1 VKRRIA
7 LLGAPASGKGTQA
20 EMIESR
26 YQIPITSPGAMLR
39 DEKRRQT
46 PLGLESAQLTSQ
58 GKLLPDE
65 IIVRLTETWLDA
77 HDSQFILDGFP
88 RTVGQAD
95 ALEAMLAKRGTPLE
109 VALAL
114 EADLATLQKRVA
126 SRMFCLSCRGIVSV
140 GLHVQSAASPCPR
153 CGGVL
158 ARRDDDSPE
167 TLAAR
172 LIEYEEKTA
181 PLIAYYE
188 QRGLLRRIDST
199 HSPDLVFQSVLSILE
214 A

>member
-1 VKRRIA
+1 M
-7 LLGAPASGKGTQA
+7 LGAPASGKGTQA
-20 EMIESR
+20 ELIEYR

-39 DEKRRQT
+39 EEKRRQT
-46 PLGLESAQLTSQ
+46 PLGLESAELTRQ

-65 IIVRLTETWLDA
+65 TIVRLAQAWLDT

-95 ALEAMLAKRGTPLE
+95 ALEGMLTKRGTPLE

-114 EADLATLQKRVA
+114 EANLEILQQRVA
-126 SRMFCLSCRGIVSV
+126 GRMTCLSCHAVVSV
-140 GLHVQSAASPCPR
+140 GLHVASAADPCPR
-153 CGGVL
+153 CKGTLG
-158 ARRDDDSPE
+158 RRDDDSPE

-172 LIEYEEKTA
+172 LVEYEEKTA
-181 PLIAYYE
+181 PLLAYYE
-188 QRGLLRRIDST
+188 RRGLLQRVDSAQ
-199 HSPDLVFQSVLSILE
+199 SPEAVFQSIISILE

>member
-26 YQIPITSPGAMLR
+26 YRIPITSPGAMLR

-46 PLGLESAQLTSQ
+46 PLGLESAELTRQ
-58 GKLLPDE
+58 GKLLPDA

-77 HDSQFILDGFP
+77 HDSEFILDGFP

-95 ALEAMLAKRGTPLE
+95 ALEAMLAKRGAPLD

-114 EADLATLQKRVA
+114 EADLETLQKRVA
-126 SRMFCLSCRGIVSV
+126 SRMFCLTCRAIVSV
-140 GLHVQSAASPCPR
+140 GLHVRDAGDPCPR
-153 CGGVL
+153 CRGVL

-172 LIEYEEKTA
+172 LVEYEEKTA
-181 PLIAYYE
+181 PLLAYYE
-188 QRGLLRRIDST
+188 QRGLLQRVDS
-199 HSPDLVFQSVLSILE
+199 SRPPDVVFQSIISILE

>member
-26 YQIPITSPGAMLR
+26 YHIPITSPGAMLR
-39 DEKRRQT
+39 EEKRRQT
-46 PLGLESAQLTSQ
+46 PLGLEAAQLTDR
-58 GKLLPDE
+58 GKLLPDDVV
-65 IIVRLTETWLDA
+65 VRLTEAWLDA

-88 RTVGQAD
+88 RTIGQAD
-95 ALEAMLAKRGTPLE
+95 ALEAMLAKRGTPLD

-126 SRMFCLSCRGIVSV
+126 SRMFCVSCRGIVSV
-140 GLHVQSAASPCPR
+140 GLHVESAAAACPR

-167 TLAAR
+167 ILAAR
-172 LIEYEEKTA
+172 LLEYEEKTA
-181 PLIAYYE
+181 PLLGYYE
-188 QRGLLRRIDST
+188 QRGLLRRVDSA
-199 HSPDLVFQSVLSILE
+199 HPPDVVFQSIISILE

>member
-39 DEKRRQT
+39 DERRRQT
-46 PLGLESAQLTSQ
+46 PLGLETAQLTSQ

-88 RTVGQAD
+88 RTLGQAA
-95 ALEAMLAKRGTPLE
+95 ALETMLAKRGMPLD

-126 SRMFCLSCRGIVSV
+126 SRLFCLNCSAIVSV
-140 GLHVQSAASPCPR
+140 GLHVQSAAEPCRR

-181 PLIAYYE
+181 PVLAYYE
-188 QRGLLRRIDST
+188 QRGLLHRVDSS
-199 HSPDLVFQSVLSILE
+199 HPPDVVFQSIVSILE